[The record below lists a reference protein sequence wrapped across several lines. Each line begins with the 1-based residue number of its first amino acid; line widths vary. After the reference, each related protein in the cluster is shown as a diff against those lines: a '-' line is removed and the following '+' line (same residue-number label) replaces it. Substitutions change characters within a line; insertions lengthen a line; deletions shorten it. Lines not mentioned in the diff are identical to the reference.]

1 MRLLLD
7 TNVLLWIAAADR
19 RVVHLQ
25 ERITDPT
32 NEVFVSAAT
41 YWEIAIK
48 VGLCKLAVDLVS
60 LRQTAAR
67 SGYTELPVLGIH
79 TEQLVHLP
87 SIHKAP
93 FGRLLLAQAISE
105 PMRLLTSDRVLAGYG
120 AHVEVICCV
129 DGLAQPAL
137 SRLSSN
143 DNERLR
149 LPRAARVSK
158 RTRASWLAS
167 AIVASSSISWA
178 TPMEFDFARAY
189 SRSCLSS
196 DKRIVKVD
204 MERQP
209 GATAPRIGS
218 YRRWSSCSGWQRWY
232 PDRVC
237 T

>member
-1 MRLLLD
+1 M
-7 TNVLLWIAAADR
+7 LLWIAAADR

-87 SIHKAP
+87 PIHKAP

-105 PMRLLTSDRVLAGYG
+105 PMRLLTSDCVLAGYG
-120 AHVEVICCV
+120 AQVEVI
-129 DGLAQPAL
+129 
-137 SRLSSN
+137 
-143 DNERLR
+143 
-149 LPRAARVSK
+149 
-158 RTRASWLAS
+158 
-167 AIVASSSISWA
+167 
-178 TPMEFDFARAY
+178 
-189 SRSCLSS
+189 
-196 DKRIVKVD
+196 
-204 MERQP
+204 
-209 GATAPRIGS
+209 
-218 YRRWSSCSGWQRWY
+218 
-232 PDRVC
+232 
-237 T
+237 